1 MLRVDMGVKVLG
13 KISDFFYIKV
23 SEDKMVAEIYCKE
36 QYKNININLEM
47 PMLIEFLK
55 DNRVIYGINQQGM
68 ELVLSHV
75 SSNIFPI
82 VSAKGKYSKNGKDG
96 KITFH
101 QKNDFEVKRGE
112 DWNFRDVMQIPTVS
126 KGEKLATISLPTNGV
141 DGMNVSGTVLRARP
155 GKPVPIKAGKDVVY
169 NNADQIFYADAEG
182 QMNVTNRYIQVDDVY
197 IVDETLSMKTGNLDF
212 VGSIVIRGD
221 VPTGYTVKAV
231 GDIKIYGIVEAAT
244 VISGGSIYISEGL
257 SGLKKGLIKAD
268 KDIHIGYINQGI
280 ADAGQS
286 IYVENSIIH
295 SECMAREHIHCQH
308 GNIIGGSLSVGK
320 SIKASDIGNRLSTET
335 SINLEL
341 NKKIN
346 DEKIELEN
354 KKKELTRTL
363 KQLETIGKK
372 LTDSKMEL
380 DVKMRITMLRQKRSH
395 EQIVEKIN
403 QINAKLEK
411 MDANLG
417 SKEEANLTVTNN
429 LHKNVIISFS
439 KYKRKINK
447 PRRTVQLRLNS
458 SDIVIHA
465 LKN

>member
-1 MLRVDMGVKVLG
+1 
-13 KISDFFYIKV
+13 
-23 SEDKMVAEIYCKE
+23 
-36 QYKNININLEM
+36 
-47 PMLIEFLK
+47 
-55 DNRVIYGINQQGM
+55 
-68 ELVLSHV
+68 
-75 SSNIFPI
+75 
-82 VSAKGKYSKNGKDG
+82 
-96 KITFH
+96 
-101 QKNDFEVKRGE
+101 
-112 DWNFRDVMQIPTVS
+112 
-126 KGEKLATISLPTNGV
+126 
-141 DGMNVSGTVLRARP
+141 
-155 GKPVPIKAGKDVVY
+155 
-169 NNADQIFYADAEG
+169 
-182 QMNVTNRYIQVDDVY
+182 
-197 IVDETLSMKTGNLDF
+197 
-212 VGSIVIRGD
+212 
-221 VPTGYTVKAV
+221 
-231 GDIKIYGIVEAAT
+231 
-244 VISGGSIYISEGL
+244 
-257 SGLKKGLIKAD
+257 
-268 KDIHIGYINQGI
+268 
-280 ADAGQS
+280 
-286 IYVENSIIH
+286 
-295 SECMAREHIHCQH
+295 MAREHIHCQH

-335 SINLEL
+335 SINLGL

-417 SKEEANLTVTNN
+417 SEAEAHLTVTNN
-429 LHKNVIISFS
+429 LHPNVIISFG